1 MGLFDFPIKIGRWI
15 RYGLTPPELVIV
27 HHPRYAALKLG
38 RLFDSARADK
48 ILAFLADRDLVRR
61 RDVSRPRP
69 SSLENI
75 LRVHTVDYVESLS
88 DRQVVGTILGV
99 SVSEKQVHE
108 ALDLFRLAVG
118 GTIQATRL
126 ALRTGK
132 VAVHTSG
139 GFHHAMPDEGM
150 GFCVYND
157 VAIAIARLRA
167 HGFDEPILVVDLDL
181 HDGNGTRAAFAAD
194 PTVHTFSIHN
204 IHWDEREAV
213 ASTSVALGSD
223 VTDEKFFATLS
234 ERLPPIVQRHRPGL
248 VVYVAGVDG
257 AADDAL
263 GDWRLTADGLI
274 ERDRFVVGLLRNETR
289 AIPLAVVLAGGYGSS
304 AWRYS
309 ARFFGWLAGGEVIEP
324 PDDAELV
331 LRRFRAISRGW
342 DPESSAGVDDDDWG
356 LTEEDLL
363 GLVTQQETRF
373 LATFSRHAVE
383 LQLEQL
389 GVLDKVRTLGFESP
403 TLVLDIPRGLDQ
415 VLRLYGGPHR
425 TDLLMELKASRS
437 RGIVP
442 DAEVIEIGWLLLQ
455 NPRASFTAN
464 RPQLPGQEHPGLGLL
479 REVVSWLIVVC
490 ERLRLDGIAFVPSQY
505 YMAGVGARHLKFVDP
520 AHQGRFEALHAAIRM
535 LGFAQANQVLNAGEV
550 VDDATGEPV
559 RWEPRPMV
567 LPVSDRLRARVAGRD
582 YREEAARVRSRVSFK
597 LLG

>member
-1 MGLFDFPIKIGRWI
+1 
-15 RYGLTPPELVIV
+15 
-27 HHPRYAALKLG
+27 
-38 RLFDSARADK
+38 
-48 ILAFLADRDLVRR
+48 
-61 RDVSRPRP
+61 
-69 SSLENI
+69 
-75 LRVHTVDYVESLS
+75 
-88 DRQVVGTILGV
+88 
-99 SVSEKQVHE
+99 
-108 ALDLFRLAVG
+108 
-118 GTIQATRL
+118 
-126 ALRTGK
+126 
-132 VAVHTSG
+132 
-139 GFHHAMPDEGM
+139 
-150 GFCVYND
+150 
-157 VAIAIARLRA
+157 
-167 HGFDEPILVVDLDL
+167 
-181 HDGNGTRAAFAAD
+181 
-194 PTVHTFSIHN
+194 
-204 IHWDEREAV
+204 
-213 ASTSVALGSD
+213 
-223 VTDEKFFATLS
+223 
-234 ERLPPIVQRHRPGL
+234 
-248 VVYVAGVDG
+248 
-257 AADDAL
+257 
-263 GDWRLTADGLI
+263 
-274 ERDRFVVGLLRNETR
+274 
-289 AIPLAVVLAGGYGSS
+289 
-304 AWRYS
+304 
-309 ARFFGWLAGGEVIEP
+309 
-324 PDDAELV
+324 
-331 LRRFRAISRGW
+331 
-342 DPESSAGVDDDDWG
+342 VDDGDWG

-389 GVLDKVRTLGFESP
+389 GVLDKVRTLGFETP

-455 NPRASFTAN
+455 NPRASFAAN

-520 AHQGRFEALHAAIRM
+520 AHQGRFEALHAAIRT
-535 LGFAQANQVLNAGEV
+535 LGFAQANQALNAGEV

-597 LLG
+597 VLG